1 MRNFVAGVYII
12 NNIATQQNIMTPLYY
27 SITDFTNMMFQPT
40 ITGAVTTPAITGGTA
55 AGSWVGLS
63 VNNADNIYLIYPNYS
78 IILYDATGWTG
89 SPILNFKNTGLN
101 PVTVRPSTTQ
111 IGSSCRIYFDEVELI
126 KY

>member
-1 MRNFVAGVYII
+1 MCGVYII
-12 NNIATQQNIMTPLYY
+12 NNINTQQNIMTPIHY
-27 SITDFTNMMFQPT
+27 SITDFTNFTFQGT
-40 ITGAVTTPAITGGTA
+40 VAGALTTPAVTGGTA

-78 IILYDATGWTG
+78 IILYDATGWSG